1 MATTCTKRTTP
12 QFQDTIRYLTGDEWA
27 RFWAAVDTYRDQ
39 VMLAVIYGT
48 GMRVGELVAARI
60 EDLDLERGF
69 VRIIAA
75 TTKTKQPRTS
85 VLPPDVA
92 AQLRA
97 YLKQERRRRGVLFR
111 SQRKGPLSVR
121 QVQRLVV
128 GYAKKA
134 GLHQVPG
141 ANGRYRV
148 TPHALRHTHIV
159 HALARKVPLNAV
171 QKQVGHQRLATTQI
185 YADLAPEQVREAYER
200 SFQRIAE

>member
-1 MATTCTKRTTP
+1 MATRRTKRTTP
-12 QFQDTIRYLTGDEWA
+12 QFQDTIRYLTADEWA
-27 RFWAAVDTYRDQ
+27 KFWAAVDTYRDQ
-39 VMLAVIYGT
+39 VMLAMLYGT

-69 VRIIAA
+69 VRIVSA

-85 VLPPDVA
+85 VLPPDVC

-97 YLKQERRRRGVLFR
+97 YLKEERRRKGVLFR

-121 QVQRLVV
+121 QLQRLVV
-128 GYAKKA
+128 KYAKKA
-134 GLHQVPG
+134 GLHQALG
-141 ANGRYRV
+141 ENGRHRV

-171 QKQVGHQRLATTQI
+171 QKQVGHKNLATTQI
-185 YADLAPEQVREAYER
+185 YAELAPEQVREAYLRGIDNE
-200 SFQRIAE
+200 